1 MARGR
6 AKPEPLMTDPIAS
19 PAPLAAHGA
28 DPLTGRFAVPGDV
41 SISHRALMLG
51 ALTVGRT
58 SLEGLS
64 ETAEVMASAAA
75 LRQLGV
81 RIDNH
86 DGAWHVH
93 GLGVGGLLEPTG
105 SLNFGS
111 SDAGARLALGLLA
124 PHDFATRIVGGPGLA
139 RRSIRP
145 LIEALETIGAG
156 VTDADDGRIPLTWRG
171 TAFAAPIRITM
182 AAPSEEIKS
191 ALLLAAAQI
200 AGSSTIHEPVVTR
213 DHTEKLLAAFGAD
226 IAVTPDEVG
235 GATIRL
241 VGLTELRPRHL
252 VVPGDPT
259 AAGYAIVAALIVP
272 GSELVIEKVLV
283 NPARTGLIDT
293 LLEMGGDIQFLNQ
306 REIAGEHVADLRV
319 RSSRMKGMRVD
330 AMHAAAMLD
339 DIPALAIAA
348 AFAQGET
355 LIEGLGEMREQGGD
369 RLAAIAAGLAA
380 SRVTVAEGGDSLSI
394 TGSGRVD
401 GGGTVVTRGDYAVAM
416 SFLVMGLASK
426 NTITVDDASGI
437 AAAFPDF
444 VAAMTEIGG
453 RFPPVKGR

>member
-191 ALLLAAAQI
+191 ALLLAAA
-200 AGSSTIHEPVVTR
+200 
-213 DHTEKLLAAFGAD
+213 FGAD

-319 RSSRMKGMRVD
+319 RSSRMKGVRVD

-380 SRVTVAEGGDSLSI
+380 SRVTVAEGSDSLSV

-401 GGGTVVTRGDYAVAM
+401 GGGIVVTRGDHAVAM